1 MILSIDI
8 ETYSSIDL
16 KTHGVYRYV
25 EAPDFEILLFAY
37 AFNDEPV
44 QIVDLAQGEELPA
57 EVRRALTDPDV
68 VKTAFNANFERVC
81 IQKHFGIPTL
91 PEHWQCSMVHALT
104 LGLPGSLDGVAKA
117 MKLEQ
122 QKDAA
127 GKRLIR
133 YFSIPCKP
141 TKANGGRKRNLPEH
155 DPEKWEA
162 FKEYCR
168 QDVEV
173 ERAIRNKLAKYPLT
187 EKDLWAIDQR
197 INDTGIRLD
206 LELVRRAIECDTQYR
221 EQLEAEAARLTGLEN
236 PNSVAQL
243 KDWLA
248 REGIETDSLTKKI
261 VPKLMRAANGAAKR
275 VLEIRQELSKTSV
288 KKYQAMERAVCQD
301 GRARGLLQYYGANR
315 TGRWAGRLIQVQ
327 NLPRNELE
335 DLDLARQLLKEGH
348 FEDLELL
355 YGSPQDVL
363 SQLIRTAFIPSPG
376 CRFIVSDF
384 SAIEARVIAWLAGE
398 KWRLDVFNSH
408 GKIYEASASRMFNV
422 PIEQITK
429 GSELRQKGKVAE
441 LALGY
446 QGGKGALI
454 QMGALDK
461 GLTEDDLPDLV
472 SSWRSSNPRI
482 VQFWRD
488 MEHAA
493 LEAVRDK
500 KTVRL
505 QYGLAFI
512 YRPGVLFLQ
521 LPSSRKIAYV
531 RPRIET
537 DDQFGKESLTYESN
551 NGREKTY
558 GGKLVENCVQAVAR
572 DCLAEALRRLENA
585 GYRIAFHVHDE
596 VVCDQAHG
604 SADEMA
610 AIMSE
615 PIPWAPGLPLEAD
628 AFETDYYTKG

>member
-1 MILSIDI
+1 
-8 ETYSSIDL
+8 
-16 KTHGVYRYV
+16 
-25 EAPDFEILLFAY
+25 
-37 AFNDEPV
+37 
-44 QIVDLAQGEELPA
+44 
-57 EVRRALTDPDV
+57 
-68 VKTAFNANFERVC
+68 
-81 IQKHFGIPTL
+81 
-91 PEHWQCSMVHALT
+91 
-104 LGLPGSLDGVAKA
+104 
-117 MKLEQ
+117 
-122 QKDAA
+122 
-127 GKRLIR
+127 
-133 YFSIPCKP
+133 
-141 TKANGGRKRNLPEH
+141 
-155 DPEKWEA
+155 
-162 FKEYCR
+162 
-168 QDVEV
+168 
-173 ERAIRNKLAKYPLT
+173 
-187 EKDLWAIDQR
+187 
-197 INDTGIRLD
+197 
-206 LELVRRAIECDTQYR
+206 
-221 EQLEAEAARLTGLEN
+221 
-236 PNSVAQL
+236 
-243 KDWLA
+243 
-248 REGIETDSLTKKI
+248 
-261 VPKLMRAANGAAKR
+261 
-275 VLEIRQELSKTSV
+275 
-288 KKYQAMERAVCQD
+288 
-301 GRARGLLQYYGANR
+301 
-315 TGRWAGRLIQVQ
+315 VQ

-488 MEHAA
+488 MERAA

-512 YRPGVLFLQ
+512 YRPGVLFLR